1 MSVVLPSPFRSPIL
15 LDVMSQDF
23 SHLSIDDRDASIAN
37 VDLPRISP
45 ERDTYTDDE
54 HKALDATILTMWS
67 ANRQIKNEPHLPS
80 LLSNIT
86 NNDKRL
92 TSVTPEEATKILDD
106 DSRIKM
112 VLRNAWRKEAF
123 KAVRQLGAYAMRFLL
138 FLSS

>member
-54 HKALDATILTMWS
+54 HKALDEMILTTFS
-67 ANRQIKNEPHLPS
+67 SDRQLAKEPNLPS
-80 LLSNIT
+80 LLSNIAKNLT
-86 NNDKRL
+86 PLQAARL
-92 TSVTPEEATKILDD
+92 LVDAPSIAT
-106 DSRIKM
+106 
-112 VLRNAWRKEAF
+112 VLRNAWRKGAF
-123 KAVRQLGAYAMRFLL
+123 KEVRQLGAFLATIWL
-138 FLSS
+138 ILEC